1 MRSVVISCE
10 KVKFDDDF
18 LEGQPDE
25 RRLIQTV
32 NVGSEQNEVVEL
44 GTGRSFLCAP
54 RSATGA
60 TPRPVAAIPP
70 PRHVHRRPPKGAD
83 LHPSRSE
90 GNKKIPPP
98 AGWRSGGELP
108 ARRTPRGVEPIRR
121 GSGRRRRT
129 SWAGRGAG
137 SSRHRRHQKV
147 YPEWRKLRRSTQCRC
162 SVRRRRFEL
171 RRCRPR

>member
-1 MRSVVISCE
+1 MII
-10 KVKFDDDF
+10 

-32 NVGSEQNEVVEL
+32 DVGSEQNEVIEL
-44 GTGRSFLCAP
+44 GTGRFLFMFSGAP
-54 RSATGA
+54 ASRYWRD
-60 TPRPVAAIPP
+60 PRAPWRPSPP
-70 PRHVHRRPPKGAD
+70 PRHVHRRPPKGVE

-90 GNKKIPPP
+90 GGLVKKIPRPP
-98 AGWRSGGELP
+98 EGRSGGELP
-108 ARRTPRGVEPIRR
+108 ARQDAAWERGRIRR

-137 SSRHRRHQKV
+137 SSRLRRCRTV
-147 YPEWRKLRRSTQCRC
+147 SSEWRKNRHSTKRLR